1 MLWGEN
7 RGKWKRPTAARSQTQ
22 DTSGLSYQCSA
33 TELRQPDNHQLT
45 LKILYTYCTG
55 GTECLSCTPGSHSA
69 CAVRTPLGVDWK
81 VLFIRKEPCWV
92 VFLTLNAQSILLHAG
107 KKCHFNKPF
116 AIWVS
121 GEWTYY
127 MHGQLILW
135 TDWLRIQNTLQQ
147 SPFLQVVRNAYSS
160 ASWMPDYLLV
170 IGMGEGYAW
179 LKRWL
184 LHCVLDS

>member
-1 MLWGEN
+1 MSTYWTGLWIGLLEFRCYEVRIEESEKGQQPPGVKPRTPLAWATSALPLKYGN
-7 RGKWKRPTAARSQTQ
+7 QT
-22 DTSGLSYQCSA
+22 T
-33 TELRQPDNHQLT
+33 TNPH
-45 LKILYTYCTG
+45 TYCTG
-55 GTECLSCTPGSHSA
+55 GTECLSHTLGSHSA

-92 VFLTLNAQSILLHAG
+92 VFLTLNVQSILLHAG

-135 TDWLRIQNTLQQ
+135 TDWLRI
-147 SPFLQVVRNAYSS
+147 
-160 ASWMPDYLLV
+160 
-170 IGMGEGYAW
+170 
-179 LKRWL
+179 
-184 LHCVLDS
+184 